1 MTSLA
6 LMDGHIELLGQ
17 RVARLLPGLAPTLV
31 HRLEEIFDALDED
44 AATIAELEDRVAQ
57 LQARLAAPAPGGASR
72 EWPRHLPLGDV
83 FPTDPG
89 GRWAMMI
96 IPTWDDYLARNASL
110 GLRECTRCSATG

>member
-57 LQARLAAPAPGGASR
+57 LQARLAAPAPGAGS
-72 EWPRHLPLGDV
+72 
-83 FPTDPG
+83 
-89 GRWAMMI
+89 
-96 IPTWDDYLARNASL
+96 
-110 GLRECTRCSATG
+110 